1 MKVEF
6 RRADTTSELR
16 SLMIFDRKVFG
27 ADAFSR
33 EMWSEMDAWW
43 MLVDA
48 VKTGCSAFEPHVGF
62 DRYGEPTREPGTLY
76 IATTGILPR
85 RQGRGLGLLMKAWQ
99 VAWAR
104 SHSYRRIV
112 TNHRA
117 GNQGIIA
124 MNKAF
129 GFRRTGRIKGYYSC
143 PDEDAISMILEL
155 KQ

>member
-6 RRADTTSELR
+6 RRADTTAELR
-16 SLMIFDRKVFG
+16 TLLTFDRKVFG
-27 ADAFSR
+27 ADAFAR
-33 EMWSEMDAWW
+33 ELWSEMDAWW
-43 MLVDA
+43 MLVDG
-48 VKTGCSAFEPHVGF
+48 VKAGCSAFEPHTNF
-62 DRYGEPTREPGTLY
+62 DRYGEPMRERGTLY

-85 RQGRGLGLLMKAWQ
+85 LQGRGLGRLMKAWQ
-99 VAWAR
+99 LAWGK
-104 SHSYRRIV
+104 SHGYRRIV

-117 GNQGIIA
+117 GNLGIIT

-143 PDEDAISMILEL
+143 PDEDAISMTLEL